1 MEELIERLFSQT
13 TQDLTIWQR
22 LTEKFDA
29 DLFCDLWC
37 ERWNREIDFSPE
49 ILKQI
54 VERGLRLDLDVY
66 FELDE
71 EAFYPVEPVELL
83 TKKGKLDQ

>member
-29 DLFCDLWC
+29 DLFCGLWC